1 MKVTSYQEL
10 MAEQAR
16 SAVRVSGAH
25 HSSWNGRHVA
35 AAPERKVRGAVTW
48 DNTIEYNDE
57 KVNAPIKEMFANARV
72 YNQDA
77 ETLQW
82 YREAVKTVFH
92 ENTHLLAAEGSD
104 HPDAM
109 QAFKDPSVRALEEG
123 VTEVHSY
130 DNLNR
135 YIDDLG
141 LEEVAP
147 GISSADADPSYRQ
160 FTPAARRFTEAI
172 GRDTG
177 LGSVEVVRRLAVVNA
192 EQKFRVAA
200 ELLYDNSELPGMV
213 PDQERDAA
221 VRRIEA
227 AMKPAF
233 AGVDD
238 LSKLDGDQLRRK
250 SAKAGAAAARAG
262 QDEIRTLKQQWNMPA
277 PEQQV
282 QRAVGPE
289 QNRASQQG
297 PAQGEAQGR
306 GARGPGAQGPGPV
319 SGPQEPMRTSGPQRP
334 ALPPDLAAAA
344 RAGLGGSQPLRSATR
359 LAADQQGSRRTTTTP
374 GHERQDPGR
383 QV

>member
-1 MKVTSYQEL
+1 M
-10 MAEQAR
+10 
-16 SAVRVSGAH
+16 
-25 HSSWNGRHVA
+25 
-35 AAPERKVRGAVTW
+35 
-48 DNTIEYNDE
+48 
-57 KVNAPIKEMFANARV
+57 
-72 YNQDA
+72 
-77 ETLQW
+77 
-82 YREAVKTVFH
+82 
-92 ENTHLLAAEGSD
+92 
-104 HPDAM
+104 
-109 QAFKDPSVRALEEG
+109 
-123 VTEVHSY
+123 
-130 DNLNR
+130 
-135 YIDDLG
+135 
-141 LEEVAP
+141 
-147 GISSADADPSYRQ
+147 
-160 FTPAARRFTEAI
+160 
-172 GRDTG
+172 
-177 LGSVEVVRRLAVVNA
+177 VNA

-262 QDEIRTLKQQWNMPA
+262 LDEIRTLKQQWNMPA

-297 PAQGEAQGR
+297 SAQGQAQGR
-306 GARGPGAQGPGPV
+306 GAQGPGPQGPGPQGPGPV

-374 GHERQDPGR
+374 GHERQDPGH